1 MDELKHLDEQEAA
14 SKPAS
19 SPASAKT
26 KPNWI
31 LAGKIALGA
40 ICVLATIVSLSRL
53 GSDQM
58 SKFWE
63 SLADYGPFTYAIVGL
78 VIVTIFLLFGLYLC
92 GGKRTRRALLPICIL
107 MPVHVVLIP
116 WTILLAVPLNLVLLL
131 ALIPCVIEAVTRKKP
146 LIGIAVVLCAIYLLV
161 GLYACYDFW
170 TGFDFP
176 RN

>member
-1 MDELKHLDEQEAA
+1 MDELKHSAEQEAA
-14 SKPAS
+14 SSTAS
-19 SPASAKT
+19 SPASAKP
-26 KPNWI
+26 KSNWN
-31 LAGKIALGA
+31 LAGKIALGV

-63 SLADYGPFTYAIVGL
+63 SLSDYGPFTYAIVGL
-78 VIVTIFLLFGLYLC
+78 VIVTLILLFGLYLS
-92 GGKRTRRALLPICIL
+92 GDKRTRRALLPICIL

-116 WTILLAVPLNLVLLL
+116 WTILLAVPLNLILLL
-131 ALIPCVIEAVTRKKP
+131 ALIPCVIEAVARKKP
-146 LIGIAVVLCAIYLLV
+146 FLGIAVALCAIYLLV

-176 RN
+176 RQ

>member
-19 SPASAKT
+19 SQTNA

-31 LAGKIALGA
+31 LAGKIALGV

-53 GSDQM
+53 SSDQM

-63 SLADYGPFTYAIVGL
+63 SLSDYGPFTYAIVGL
-78 VIVTIFLLFGLYLC
+78 VVVTIFLLFGLYLS
-92 GGKRTRRALLPICIL
+92 GDKRTRRALLPICIL

-116 WTILLAVPLNLVLLL
+116 WTILLAVPLNLILLL
-131 ALIPCVIEAVTRKKP
+131 ALIPCVIEAVARKKL
-146 LIGIAVVLCAIYLLV
+146 LIGIAVALCAIYLLV

-176 RN
+176 RQ

>member
-1 MDELKHLDEQEAA
+1 MELAIKQ
-14 SKPAS
+14 
-19 SPASAKT
+19 KT
-26 KPNWI
+26 ALI
-31 LAGKIALGA
+31 TAGKIALGA

-63 SLADYGPFTYAIVGL
+63 SLSDYGPFTYAIVGL
-78 VIVTIFLLFGLYLC
+78 VIVTIFLLFGLYLS
-92 GGKRTRRALLPICIL
+92 GDKHTRGALLPICIL

-116 WTILLAVPLNLVLLL
+116 WTSLLAVPLNLILLL

-146 LIGIAVVLCAIYLLV
+146 LLGVAVALCAIYLLV
-161 GLYACYDFW
+161 GLYGCYDFW

>member
-1 MDELKHLDEQEAA
+1 MDEPEPIDET
-14 SKPAS
+14 KPAS
-19 SPASAKT
+19 STANPATNAKP

-31 LAGKIALGA
+31 LTGKIVLGA

-53 GSDQM
+53 VSDQM

-63 SLADYGPFTYAIVGL
+63 SLSDYGPFTYAIIAL

-92 GGKRTRRALLPICIL
+92 GDKRTRRALLPICIL
-107 MPVHVVLIP
+107 MPLHVVLIP
-116 WTILLAVPLNLVLLL
+116 WTILLAGPLNLILLL
-131 ALIPCVIEAVTRKKP
+131 ALIPCVIEAIARKKP
-146 LIGIAVVLCAIYLLV
+146 LLGIAVALCVIYLLV
-161 GLYACYDFW
+161 GLYACYEFW